1 MKPRRGGRRL
11 RRLPLKVIQ
20 LLFFGAIVLAISVL
34 TLYTLVSTY
43 RSMAVFETSLTRY
56 FDIQRLRAELE
67 TNRSLLDRYLRE
79 RNSEDLAAYRRSV
92 GDLYAAYRRVHRTAL
107 TGQASRFEINAIEA
121 GIDAFLMHAENA
133 IEAMEQGAEDFF
145 VPVLRAHRIAFF
157 IQSYIENLMQ
167 IRLAED
173 ATTFTV
179 LQAQTRTMRTTSLIA
194 IAAIGALFALVI
206 AVFSRTITSPIRRL
220 AHASQLMAE
229 GRLDIDEIEAGAVDE
244 VATLAVSFNRMN
256 RNIRELVLNLK
267 DQAQLERKLHD
278 EELKNVQMERSL
290 QEAQLLGLQS
300 QINPHFLFN
309 ALNTIARVSMFERG
323 EKTTRLIQSLSDLFR
338 YHLRN
343 PATVVRLSEELDL
356 VRQYIHIQEYRFGS
370 RLTFELNCDP
380 SASDATVPSFVIQP
394 LVENSIK
401 YGIEPLEEGGT
412 VRVDVNRRNGS
423 IQIRV
428 QDTGVGMEK
437 NRLAQVT
444 SAANQDNPDETA
456 GIGLANVVHRL
467 RLLYHN
473 RARFSI
479 ESAPGRGTVVEID
492 IPAAPVTPQ
501 PPAQDT
507 ADREP

>member
-1 MKPRRGGRRL
+1 MKPFAGRQP

-20 LLFFGAIVLAISVL
+20 LLFFGAIILAVSVL
-34 TLYTLVSTY
+34 TLYTLVGTH
-43 RSMAVFETSLTRY
+43 RSMAVFEASLTRY
-56 FDIQRLRAELE
+56 FDIQQLRTELE

-79 RNSEDLAAYRRSV
+79 QTSEYLAAYRRSV
-92 GDLYAAYRRVHRTAL
+92 GDLYAAYRRVRRTAL

-121 GIDAFLMHAENA
+121 GIDAYLIHAEHA
-133 IEAMEQGAEDFF
+133 IEAMEQGAQDFF
-145 VPVLRAHRIAFF
+145 IPLLRAQRVAFF
-157 IQSYIENLMQ
+157 IHTYIENLMQ

-173 ATTFTV
+173 ATTFTT
-179 LQAQTRTMRTTSLIA
+179 LQDRTRTMRTASLFA
-194 IAAIGALFALVI
+194 LAAIGALFALVI

-256 RNIRELVLNLK
+256 RNIRELVENLK
-267 DQAQLERKLHD
+267 DKAQLERKLHD

-343 PATVVRLSEELDL
+343 PATVVPLSEELDL

-370 RLTFELNCDP
+370 RLTFQLNCDP
-380 SASDATVPSFVIQP
+380 SASEVRVPSFVIQP

-412 VRVDVNRRNGS
+412 VQVDVHRNNGLVR
-423 IQIRV
+423 IRV
-428 QDTGVGMEK
+428 QDTGIGMETE
-437 NRLAQVT
+437 RLAQVT
-444 SAANQDNPDETA
+444 RAATRDAPSETTGSGLTG

-467 RLLYHN
+467 RLLYHDH
-473 RARFSI
+473 ARFSI
-479 ESAPGRGTVVEID
+479 SSAPGEGTVVEID
-492 IPAAPVTPQ
+492 IPTTSATHAA
-501 PPAQDT
+501 DG
-507 ADREP
+507 DR